1 MASLVRVPGGMSP
14 WRLGWALSFAILFV
28 AALACDAPP
37 PAATGGTASPT
48 TAGATATPAPSF
60 DAGVIL
66 EEFPEGA
73 PRNEVRLQNKQDNR
87 FMARAS
93 IRMFRIKGDD
103 IGPMNLA
110 LAQATCTDCQ
120 TIAVAVQV
128 VFYQRGATNVHPQNI
143 AIASNVGC
151 TRCVTI
157 ARAIQYA
164 IPVDDLKEDV
174 PDEVKRLVKDLDK
187 EARYFA
193 SIKSIDQ
200 LNSAEANRRLQQILD
215 QYADLQQDL
224 RDAMTQRARDNEEE
238 GQNGDTA
245 SPSPGGAAPAASPAS
260 ATPTASP
267 SGSPSPSPTPT
278 PTATP

>member
-1 MASLVRVPGGMSP
+1 MNAG
-14 WRLGWALSFAILFV
+14 RLGWAFTAAILFV
-28 AALACDAPP
+28 AALACDAAPP
-37 PAATGGTASPT
+37 PASGDSPSPAVAAATT
-48 TAGATATPAPSF
+48 TPKPEF

-66 EEFPEGA
+66 EEFPDGA
-73 PRNEVRLQNKQDNR
+73 PRNEVRLENDQANR

-93 IRMFRIKGDD
+93 VRMYRIKGDD
-103 IGPMNLA
+103 ILPVNLA
-110 LAQATCTDCQ
+110 LAQAKCTDCQ

-128 VFYQRGATNVHPQNI
+128 VFYQRGATNVQPQNL

-157 ARAIQYA
+157 ARAIQYV

-174 PDEVKRLVKDLDK
+174 PDEVKHLVKDLDK

-200 LNSAEANRRLQQILD
+200 LSSDEANRRLQRILD
-215 QYADLQQDL
+215 QYADLQKYL
-224 RDAMTQRARDNEEE
+224 FDAMTQKTKDNEEE
-238 GQNGDTA
+238 GQHGNNG
-245 SPSPGGAAPAASPAS
+245 SPSPNNAAPASAPAS
-260 ATPTASP
+260 ASPTSTPTASP
-267 SGSPSPSPTPT
+267 TMSPTLT

>member
-1 MASLVRVPGGMSP
+1 MSAWRV
-14 WRLGWALSFAILFV
+14 GWAVSAALLFV
-28 AALACDAPP
+28 AALACDAASAPASSDSP
-37 PAATGGTASPT
+37 TPAA
-48 TAGATATPAPSF
+48 AGATTTPKPDF

-73 PRNEVRLQNKQDNR
+73 PRNEVRLENGQDNR

-93 IRMFRIKGDD
+93 VKMYRIKGDD
-103 IGPMNLA
+103 ILPVNLA
-110 LAQATCTDCQ
+110 LAQGKCTDCQ

-128 VFYQRGATNVHPQNI
+128 VFYQRGATNVQPQNL

-157 ARAIQYA
+157 ARAIQYV

-174 PDEVKRLVKDLDK
+174 PDEVKHLVKDLDK

-200 LNSAEANRRLQQILD
+200 LSSDEANRRLQRILD
-215 QYADLQQDL
+215 QYASLQRYLFDV
-224 RDAMTQRARDNEEE
+224 MTQKTKDNEEE
-238 GQNGDTA
+238 GQHENEK
-245 SPSPGGAAPAASPAS
+245 SPTPNNAAPASAPAS
-260 ATPTASP
+260 ASPTVSP
-267 SGSPSPSPTPT
+267 TTSPTPT
-278 PTATP
+278 PSATP